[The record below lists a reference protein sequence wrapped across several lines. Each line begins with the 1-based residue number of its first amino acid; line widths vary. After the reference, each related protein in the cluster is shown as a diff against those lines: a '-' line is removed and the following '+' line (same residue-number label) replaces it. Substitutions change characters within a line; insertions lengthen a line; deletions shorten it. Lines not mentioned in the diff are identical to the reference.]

1 MDKEISNINH
11 AITINE
17 RKSIAIT
24 GVKKITSFNANEFLL
39 DTNMGFI
46 TLKGSDLEI
55 VKNMSTNVSSETLEQ
70 IKSLNP
76 GCAFAFGTSFK
87 VPVLINFKLPNPM
100 PISTSV
106 DIKNIWYEKSDYNN
120 LASIE
125 EIL

>member
-55 VKNMSTNVSSETLEQ
+55 VKLDTYQGSLAIKGTISSVIYLDNNGKK
-70 IKSLNP
+70 KSEAML
-76 GCAFAFGTSFK
+76 ARLFK
-87 VPVLINFKLPNPM
+87 
-100 PISTSV
+100 
-106 DIKNIWYEKSDYNN
+106 
-120 LASIE
+120 
-125 EIL
+125 